1 MTATILILIAA
12 ICGLVAVV
20 CRQQAKLA
28 ELDERRAELL
38 QAYSHV
44 RQALDDALNA
54 HAAATDLTLYH
65 TGIEFQPDGT
75 PTDPKQLQLA
85 ADVLRSTENAKY
97 CLTEAMS
104 DLKTILDQ

>member
-12 ICGLVAVV
+12 ICGLLAIV
-20 CRQQAKLA
+20 CRQQARLA
-28 ELDERRAELL
+28 RHDEFRAELL

-44 RQALDDALNA
+44 RQALDDTLNA

-65 TGIEFQPDGT
+65 TGTEFDHSGEPA
-75 PTDPKQLQLA
+75 DPKQLA
-85 ADVLRSTENAKY
+85 AAAFRSTENAKY
-97 CLTEAMS
+97 CLAEAMS